1 MRNSDCLLVGGG
13 DIAARKASLLCQAQA
28 KMTDI
33 SPMVSGA
40 MTVLTDDGSGN
51 WVPAIFSND
60 IETAYRL
67 AIAATDDGI
76 INQQVYQYVKA

>member
-1 MRNSDCLLVGGG
+1 
-13 DIAARKASLLCQAQA
+13 
-28 KMTDI
+28 
-33 SPMVSGA
+33 MVSGA
-40 MTVLTDDGSGN
+40 MTVLIDDGSGN